1 MTPRSIVASMR
12 GLSLVE
18 LMVALAIGS
27 FLVIGA
33 VTVYSNGRNTYA
45 LTESIGRLQENG
57 RYVMSVLEPDL
68 ELAGYYAF
76 TNSPDTLRFV
86 SGANPAIEY
95 AGATGMRQRAVPAAG
110 VAPAP
115 LAALPASAHACGNNF
130 AVDVLSPVEGTDDEY
145 LPNAGAGC
153 APYSAAG
160 GAGTAEPETD
170 TLTVRR
176 ASTTT
181 VPAEAGRIQ
190 LYASRLRS
198 RTVQQLFVDG
208 VAPGLID
215 DDNDVHNLVVRSYYV
230 ASDSVDRPG
239 FPALRV
245 KALSS
250 ITGAATFIDNE
261 VMPGVEDLQ
270 VQFGIDTG
278 DYDNDGVIDPGMD
291 LDANGIPESD
301 GRATRYVGP
310 DFPDLDLYQI
320 VAVRVWVRV
329 RADQPDPGFRDD
341 REYEYAGR
349 VHALTDEER
358 RFRRVLLS
366 RTIALR
372 NARTL

>member
-1 MTPRSIVASMR
+1 MNAPRSHR

-33 VTVYSNGRNTYA
+33 ITVYSNGRNTYA
-45 LTESIGRLQENG
+45 LNEAIGRLQENG

-76 TNSPDTLRFV
+76 TNSPDTLRLV
-86 SGANPAIEY
+86 SGANPAVEY
-95 AGATGMRQRAVPAAG
+95 ASANAMRQRPVPPAL
-110 VAPAP
+110 VAPPPVAN
-115 LAALPASAHACGNNF
+115 LPVSAHACGNNF
-130 AVDVLSPVEGTDDEY
+130 AVDVLSPVEGTNDEY
-145 LPNAGAGC
+145 FPGAGAGC
-153 APYSAAG
+153 DPYSAG
-160 GAGTAEPETD
+160 GGSAASQPDTD
-170 TLTVRR
+170 TLTIRR

-208 VAPGLID
+208 VAPGITD
-215 DDNDVHNLVVRSYYV
+215 DDNQVHNLVVRAYYV
-230 ASDSVDRPG
+230 ASDSVDRAG

-245 KALSS
+245 KGLSA
-250 ITGAATFIDNE
+250 IGGAAAFIDNE

-278 DYDNDGVIDPGMD
+278 DYDNDGIIDAGMD
-291 LDANGIPESD
+291 LDGNGIPESD
-301 GRATRYVGP
+301 GRATRYVDP
-310 DFPDLDLYQI
+310 DFPGLDRFQI
-320 VAVRVWVRV
+320 VAVRLWVRV
-329 RADQPDPGFRDD
+329 RADRPDPGFFDD
-341 REYEYAGR
+341 RTYEYAGR
-349 VHALTDEER
+349 VHPLTDDER
-358 RFRRVLLS
+358 RFRRVLMS
-366 RTIALR
+366 RTITLR